1 MEKPRKTSRRQFLTL
16 EFKKG
21 SALNSQNLN
30 GNPKNKKEETQL
42 LLTPEGTLV
51 EVNKTIVDKAKLG
64 IKASNKDILSWTK
77 SNQ

>member
-1 MEKPRKTSRRQFLTL
+1 MSNIYVDF
-16 EFKKG
+16 
-21 SALNSQNLN
+21 
-30 GNPKNKKEETQL
+30 KKEETQL